1 MAAVETNNACPNK
14 QLADENSKYVEMV
27 WNVHDGS
34 KEADVKMRERIKA
47 RRDELRQRV

>member
-1 MAAVETNNACPNK
+1 MAAVETNEACPNK
-14 QLADENSKYVEMV
+14 QLADEISNYVEMV

-34 KEADVKMRERIKA
+34 KEAYVKMRERIKA

>member
-1 MAAVETNNACPNK
+1 VAAVETNTACPNK
-14 QLADENSKYVEMV
+14 KLADEISNYVEMV

-34 KEADVKMRERIKA
+34 KRADIKMRERIKA